1 MIVLGID
8 TSTARSSVAVV
19 AVGDVTI
26 TTDMTVA
33 TDASGAAATVAPE
46 VRVLSTAS
54 HVDARGHGAFLAPA
68 IAGCLAGAGLGVEA
82 LDGVAVGTGPGLYTG
97 LRIGMATAAA
107 LAWAR
112 GIPVAGVG
120 GLDAM
125 VLAARREP
133 ALARV
138 PLVAVLDARRGQWF
152 HATATAPRDTAI
164 AVAPLTPAVGDAAAV
179 AAALAAAGADARAVG
194 EVPAELAGALT
205 APLRPD
211 AADVVRLAVPVLR
224 AGGVDPAAL
233 APVYLREADVRIGWA
248 ERGGG
253 RAVGA

>member
-8 TSTARSSVAVV
+8 TSTARSSVAIVE
-19 AVGDVTI
+19 ADGGAGDGADLGARVL
-26 TTDMTVA
+26 
-33 TDASGAAATVAPE
+33 AAAAHE
-46 VRVLSTAS
+46 
-54 HVDARGHGAFLAPA
+54 DARGHGAFLAPA
-68 IAGCLAGAGLGVEA
+68 VAACLAEAGLDVAA

-97 LRIGMATAAA
+97 LRIGMATASA

-112 GIPVAGVG
+112 GLPIAGVG

-125 VLAARREP
+125 VVAARRDP
-133 ALARV
+133 DLAAV

-152 HATATAPRDTAI
+152 HATAAAAGTATSA
-164 AVAPLTPAVGDAAAV
+164 PAVGDADAV
-179 AAALAAAGADARAVG
+179 AAALAAAGPDAHAIG
-194 EVPAELAGALT
+194 EVPTGLASVDPARPGWT
-205 APLRPD
+205 PLRPD
-211 AADVVRLAVPVLR
+211 AADVALLALPALR

-233 APVYLREADVRIGWA
+233 APAYLREADVRIGWA

>member
-19 AVGDVTI
+19 EVDDGADGGADGGARVL
-26 TTDMTVA
+26 
-33 TDASGAAATVAPE
+33 AAA
-46 VRVLSTAS
+46 S
-54 HVDARGHGAFLAPA
+54 HEDARGHGAFLAPA
-68 IAGCLAGAGLGVEA
+68 IASCLAEAGLDVAA

-97 LRIGMATAAA
+97 LRIGMATASA

-112 GIPVAGVG
+112 GLPIAGVG
-120 GLDAM
+120 GLDAL
-125 VLAARREP
+125 VAAAHRDPDLAA
-133 ALARV
+133 V

-152 HATATAPRDTAI
+152 HATSAATS
-164 AVAPLTPAVGDAAAV
+164 APLVPAVGDADAV
-179 AAALAAAGADARAVG
+179 ASALAAAGPDARAVG
-194 EVPAELAGALT
+194 EAPAGVAAAGP

-211 AADVVRLAVPVLR
+211 AADVARLALPALR

-233 APVYLREADVRIGWA
+233 APTYLREADVRIGWA